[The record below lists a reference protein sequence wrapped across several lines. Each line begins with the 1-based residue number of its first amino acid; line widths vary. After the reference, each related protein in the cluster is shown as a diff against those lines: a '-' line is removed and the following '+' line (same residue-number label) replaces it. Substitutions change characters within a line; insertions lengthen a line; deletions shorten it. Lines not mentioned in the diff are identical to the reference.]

1 MEWISANFFFTPK
14 RLSPVR
20 GKRYYRV
27 ASSKFCP
34 SKMIELYHKALDLE
48 SCMTVAKRRRV
59 DCLSESERIKPLSEL
74 LESSEILRKM
84 CSIYP
89 DIKADTKVVCCGDFH
104 SILTDGAAFRDYLK
118 GLQSALGQ
126 LRRGDHLILRGA
138 PLLRR
143 LDVAVLHIAS
153 RCFEEVGFV
162 RARGDECALFLS
174 DFQGDAVEAAGH
186 LSETIK
192 LLMQEDGVEGERSLV
207 EIVKIQHLIVEP
219 VYNYTV
225 SYNLMCLKERTLQA
239 LARCPWRQRP
249 GYNVKYTPLPQCT

>member
-162 RARGDECALFLS
+162 RYQNGRSFPERLFPTHFILFS
-174 DFQGDAVEAAGH
+174 GPEGTSAPYSSPISREMPSKRQGTFQ
-186 LSETIK
+186 
-192 LLMQEDGVEGERSLV
+192 R
-207 EIVKIQHLIVEP
+207 
-219 VYNYTV
+219 
-225 SYNLMCLKERTLQA
+225 R
-239 LARCPWRQRP
+239 
-249 GYNVKYTPLPQCT
+249 